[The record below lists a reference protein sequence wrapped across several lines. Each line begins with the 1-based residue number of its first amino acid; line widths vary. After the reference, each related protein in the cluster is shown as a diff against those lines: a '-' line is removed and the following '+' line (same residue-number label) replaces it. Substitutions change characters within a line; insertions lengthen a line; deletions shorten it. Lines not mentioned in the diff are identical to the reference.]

1 MTSTSISGTERP
13 PAPIRAVIVED
24 HRLVAEAIADMVSL
38 ESDLDVLGLAESG
51 SDAVDLVLRTRPDI
65 VLMDIGLVGLN
76 GIEATRQ
83 IKAARPDA
91 KILILSMHDDDESV
105 AQAVAAGAAG
115 FMPKNADRLTLLRA
129 VRAVADG
136 EGFLHERV
144 TRRLFDRIAP
154 LIDEALLG
162 GRLSP
167 KESLVLQE
175 LASGHATKEIAKRLV
190 LAEETVKSHLAHIYQ
205 KLGARDR
212 THAVAIAI
220 RRGLVP

>member
-1 MTSTSISGTERP
+1 MTSTSAPRTDRP
-13 PAPIRAVIVED
+13 PAPIRVVIVED
-24 HRLVAEAIADMVSL
+24 HRLVAEAIADMVSI
-38 ESDLDVLGLAESG
+38 ESDLEVLGFAESG
-51 SDAVDLVLRTRPDI
+51 TDAVELVLRTRPDV

-83 IKAARPDA
+83 IKAAQPEA
-91 KILILSMHDDDESV
+91 KILILSMHDDDDSV

-129 VRAVADG
+129 VRAIAEG

-154 LIDEALLG
+154 LIDDALLND
-162 GRLSP
+162 RISP

-175 LASGHATKEIAKRLV
+175 LASGYATKEIATRLS
-190 LAEETVKSHLAHIYQ
+190 LSEETVKSHLAHIYQ